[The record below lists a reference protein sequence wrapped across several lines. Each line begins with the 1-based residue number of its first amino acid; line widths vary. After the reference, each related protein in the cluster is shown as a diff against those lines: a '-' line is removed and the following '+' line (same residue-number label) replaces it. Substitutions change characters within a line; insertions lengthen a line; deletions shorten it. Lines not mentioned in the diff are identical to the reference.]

1 MSQAKMR
8 AAILTKPETI
18 ELGEL
23 DIPQLDPDQV
33 LVEVAAVGVCGSDVH
48 FYEHG
53 RIGSMVVE
61 GPLVLGH
68 ELSGTIVAVGA
79 DVSPDRVG
87 KRVAVE
93 PQRPCT
99 KCEYCQ
105 QGKYNLCLNIE
116 FYAAPPIDG
125 AFCQFVKIQDHFAF
139 EIPDSVSF
147 NAAALMEPLSVAIW
161 TMQKGNIKKGD
172 RVLIA
177 GAGPIGLIVAQTAKA
192 MGASHVTI
200 TDVSAQRLEF
210 ALAHGADRAI
220 DITKDNLDGVEVE
233 LFVDASG
240 NARAV
245 YDGISHVVAAGHA
258 VLVGMGADD
267 MLLPVAYIQGK
278 EITVTGIFRY
288 TNTWP
293 TAIELVASGKV
304 DLDCIVTSEFGLAD
318 VEKALNAGK
327 IPGELKAVVKP
338 QQ

>member
-1 MSQAKMR
+1 MTQAKMR

-23 DIPQLDPDQV
+23 DVPQLDPDQV
-33 LVEVAAVGVCGSDVH
+33 LIEVAAVGVCGSDVH

>member
-1 MSQAKMR
+1 MSDSVMR

-18 ELGEL
+18 ELGSMA
-23 DIPQLDPDQV
+23 IPTLDPDQV
-33 LVEVAAVGVCGSDVH
+33 LVQVEAVGVCGSDVH

-53 RIGSMVVE
+53 RIGSMIVE
-61 GPLVLGH
+61 SPLVLGH
-68 ELSGTIVAVGA
+68 ELSGTIVQVGSN
-79 DVSPDRVG
+79 VSADRVG

-105 QGKYNLCLNIE
+105 AGKYNLCLNIE

-125 AFCQFVKIQDHFAF
+125 AFCEFVKIQDHFAF

-161 TMQKGNIKKGD
+161 TMKKANMKAGD

-177 GAGPIGLIVAQTAKA
+177 GAGPIGLIVAQTAQA
-192 MGASHVTI
+192 MGAASVTI
-200 TDVSAQRLEF
+200 TDVSPQRLEF
-210 ALAHGADRAI
+210 ALAHGADKAI
-220 DITKDNLDGVEVE
+220 DITKDNLDGIEADV
-233 LFVDASG
+233 FVDASG
-240 NARAV
+240 NAKAV
-245 YDGISHVVAAGHA
+245 YDGISHLAAAGYA

-267 MLLPVAYIQGK
+267 MMLPVAYIQNK

-293 TAIELVASGKV
+293 EAIELVASGKV
-304 DLDCIVTSEFGLAD
+304 DLDCIVTSEFGLAE

-327 IPGELKAVVKP
+327 IPGQLKAVVKP